1 MTNDTLGQIDHLSFQ
16 IDGNNESNRTRETDG
31 DRLFRN
37 TIKYNKIRNTVK
49 QKWENS
55 LTWINSR
62 AAALLK

>member
-49 QKWENS
+49 QK
-55 LTWINSR
+55 
-62 AAALLK
+62 